1 MRNHG
6 TCFELLRLRPNDHI
20 GWVFS
25 GPDQFAHLA
34 SPFLAEGASL
44 NERLMYVAPDPNP
57 GSLADL
63 VDVISDRDALQ
74 VASITEVYGSTGVVD
89 ASSQR
94 ATFVEVLREALADG
108 YSGIRVAADN
118 SSLVLDP
125 ERLEA
130 WIGWEFVADRF
141 MSENPVTGLCAF
153 DQQLVDVDTLRHLA
167 TLHPLCSAAEPVPQ
181 FRLFSDGDSLYVEG
195 EMDTFAVDQ
204 VWLALRHL
212 PPKTEVVVDLT
223 KTTFLSEA
231 VPSALHRLSEAGAA
245 VVVRGPAET
254 IEHLGESAGL
264 PEVHF
269 SVVDVS

>member
-6 TCFELLRLRPNDHI
+6 TCFELVRLKPHDHI

-25 GPDQFAHLA
+25 GPDEFANLA

-74 VASITEVYGSTGVVD
+74 VASIAEVYGSSGVVD

-94 ATFVEVLREALADG
+94 ATFVDVLREALAEG

-125 ERLEA
+125 HRLEA
-130 WIGWEFVADRF
+130 WIAWELVADRF

-153 DQQLVDVDTLRHLA
+153 DQDLVDVGTLRHLA
-167 TLHPLCSAAEPVPQ
+167 TLHPLCSAADPVPQ
-181 FRLFSDGDSLYVEG
+181 FRLFSDGDSLCIEG
-195 EMDTFAVDQ
+195 EIDTFAVDQ
-204 VWLALRHL
+204 VRLALRHL
-212 PPKTEVVVDLT
+212 PAKTEVVVDMA
-223 KTTFLSEA
+223 KSTFLSEA
-231 VPSALHRLSEAGAA
+231 APAALHRLSRSGVP
-245 VVVRGPAET
+245 VVFRGPSGAVEQLSET
-254 IEHLGESAGL
+254 I
-264 PEVHF
+264 
-269 SVVDVS
+269 